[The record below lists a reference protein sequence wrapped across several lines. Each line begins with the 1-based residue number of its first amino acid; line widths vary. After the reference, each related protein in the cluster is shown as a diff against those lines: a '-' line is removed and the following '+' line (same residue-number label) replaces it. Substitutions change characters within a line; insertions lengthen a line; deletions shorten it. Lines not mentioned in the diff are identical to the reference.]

1 MAIDKETGLT
11 DKQRIFCESYIFDWN
26 GTKAYKKAYPN
37 VKDTTAAVEAS
48 KLLRKPNIEAYI
60 EEIQKDIF
68 KLIGVSAL
76 RNAQELKNIAYSN
89 LRNYHSNWM
98 TLEDWDKVSV
108 EDKAAI
114 SEMSHVTTKIDGVEK
129 VIVKFK
135 LHPKQPALDSLNK
148 MLGKDGIQKIDLT
161 TNGESLNLSEADRE
175 KRIADLLKKAGK

>member
-1 MAIDKETGLT
+1 MAIDKETGLS
-11 DKQRIFCESYIFDWN
+11 DKQRIFCEAYIFDWN
-26 GTKAYKKAYPN
+26 GTRAYKKAYPH

-48 KLLRKPNIEAYI
+48 KLLRKPNVAAYI

-89 LRNYHSNWM
+89 LRNYHKNWM
-98 TLEDWDKVSV
+98 TLEDWEKVSD

-114 SEMSHVTTKIDGVEK
+114 SEMNFTTTNLNGVEK
-129 VIVKFK
+129 TVVKFK

-148 MLGKDGIQKIDLT
+148 MLGKDGVSKIDLT
-161 TNGESLNLSEADRE
+161 TNGESLNLSPEDRE
-175 KRIADLLKKAGK
+175 KRIADLMNKAKK